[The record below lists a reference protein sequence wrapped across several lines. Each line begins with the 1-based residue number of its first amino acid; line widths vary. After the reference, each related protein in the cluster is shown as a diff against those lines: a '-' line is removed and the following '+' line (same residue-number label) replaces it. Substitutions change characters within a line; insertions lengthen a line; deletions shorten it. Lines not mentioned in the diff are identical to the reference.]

1 MHGLQGHQT
10 FNPQKGLR
18 FSISRHHGR
27 GVTFAGS
34 AKESNMSTDGTVSVT
49 SELALII
56 RIVELQF

>member
-1 MHGLQGHQT
+1 M
-10 FNPQKGLR
+10 NPQKGLR

-27 GVTFAGS
+27 GVAFAGS
-34 AKESNMSTDGTVSVT
+34 AKESNMATDGTVSVT